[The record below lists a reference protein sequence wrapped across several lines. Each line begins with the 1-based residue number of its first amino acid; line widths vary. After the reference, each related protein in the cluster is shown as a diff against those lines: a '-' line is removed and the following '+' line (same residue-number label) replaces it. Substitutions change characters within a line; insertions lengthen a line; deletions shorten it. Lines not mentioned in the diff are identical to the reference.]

1 MTTQILRFSNID
13 ISPETRSDLFISS
26 LRKSQRSKQIAQL
39 LEYATFERWVVLE
52 GNAVNDNIYLNN
64 QSTSSAIQV
73 YAERLY
79 DTLKEWLIRCPNKIP
94 TVLIDISSMS
104 RPVMA
109 GLITAMNEVASNR
122 NLELKVGYTIA
133 SFSPPPKVLPPNE
146 DIRPISESLAGWP
159 NDTSAKTALIVAL
172 GYETGKAEGAC
183 EYFDAS
189 DTWVFIPKSPLVEY
203 DEQVLQNNDDLIR
216 RVSARHRAINYPVDN
231 PAQAFGEL
239 ASVISTLTSNSNPI
253 VLPFG
258 PKVFFIFAAL
268 LSSLYPQMGV
278 WHVSSDNSDA
288 ADDQIGSKHVVGFC
302 VALGPTQKL

>member
-1 MTTQILRFSNID
+1 MTMKILHFFNID
-13 ISPETRSDLFISS
+13 ISPETKFDLFISS
-26 LRKSQRSKQIAQL
+26 FTKAPRSKQIAQL
-39 LEYATFERWVVLE
+39 LEGAIFEQWAVLE
-52 GNAVNDNIYLNN
+52 GDKENTLSVD
-64 QSTSSAIQV
+64 SRFGPSVVPVSV
-73 YAERLY
+73 EGLY
-79 DTLKEWLIRCPNKIP
+79 GALREWLARCQNNVP
-94 TVLIDISSMS
+94 TVFVDISSMS

-109 GLITAMNEVASNR
+109 SLITAMSDFASDR
-122 NLELKVGYTIA
+122 QVELKIGYVIA
-133 SFSPPPKVLPPNE
+133 SFSPPPTTLPPNE

-189 DTWVFIPKSPLVEY
+189 DTWAFIPKSPLVQY
-203 DEQVLQNNDDLIR
+203 DEQVLKNNDDFIR
-216 RVSARHRAINYPVDN
+216 RVSARNRVINYPVDN

-239 ASVISTLTSNSNPI
+239 ASVISILAPRSNPI

-268 LSSLYPQMGV
+268 LSFLYPQMGV

-288 ADDQIGSKHVVGFC
+288 ADDQVGSKYVVGFC
-302 VALGPTQKL
+302 VALGPMQKA